1 LGRRALTDANADLA
15 ALAKGGR
22 TNVLGFL
29 LRLAA
34 RIPFLFIAGRIYG
47 PEALGRLAYTVIVI
61 EFAAQLA
68 TLGLKRGLA
77 LQLSSEDRDACHIA
91 WDALLVVLAAS
102 AVFSALLVAVPE
114 AMFPNSAIR
123 KLDRTMG
130 LLVFII
136 AGADVMLAALAYRFD
151 VAATVRA
158 RALVEPW
165 TISIAAGMLSFW
177 SLKDGLL
184 VAYALS
190 MVAAFGAAFVP
201 FVRSYGWPR
210 GWVPSSW
217 ALRKLVRRNLPLAA
231 ADAIEWGSRRV
242 DLAILGLFV
251 GPATVGI
258 YYVAQQLASLPQK
271 LKTSFDPVL
280 GPIITRNLEIGDR
293 KAVAAAICRAGF
305 WIVAAQLGIALALGI
320 PGAAIMGLVGKAG
333 VFVGG
338 NGVLAW
344 LMAAEVLAAT
354 AVVSE
359 AALVYIARHR
369 NLAISVAAIALQIG
383 LSFLFIGIALA
394 EGWPSKWVAMGPAA
408 ALAISLGAAA
418 IAKAF
423 VASRLLGARVSVWR
437 WPLLGAAA
445 VAAGL
450 GGLATATP
458 EWSELLIGVPGML
471 VVYFWIIWRF
481 AFEEEDRVLFRRTAA
496 PA

>member
-1 LGRRALTDANADLA
+1 LTDTSADLS

-22 TNVLGFL
+22 TNVFGFL

-77 LQLSSEDRDACHIA
+77 FQLSSEERDAAHIA

-102 AVFSALLVAVPE
+102 AVFSVFLVAFPE

-123 KLDRTMG
+123 GLDRMMG

-165 TISIAAGMLSFW
+165 VLSFAAAGLSFW

-184 VAYALS
+184 VSYALS
-190 MVAAFGAAFVP
+190 MIGAFLAAIVP

-210 GWVPSSW
+210 NWVPSSW

-251 GPATVGI
+251 SPATVGI

-280 GPIITRNLEIGDR
+280 GPIITRNLEIGNR
-293 KAVAAAICRAGF
+293 KAVATAICRAGF

-320 PGAAIMGLVGKAG
+320 PGAAIMGLVGKSG

-338 NGVLAW
+338 NGVLAL
-344 LMAAEVLAAT
+344 LMVAEVLAAT

-369 NLAISVAAIALQIG
+369 NLAISLAAIALQIG
-383 LSFLFIGIALA
+383 LSFLFIGVAQSEELS
-394 EGWPSKWVAMGPAA
+394 PNLVAMGPAA
-408 ALAISLGAAA
+408 ALAISLGASAL
-418 IAKAF
+418 AKSIL
-423 VASRLLGARVSVWR
+423 VSRLLETPVTIWR
-437 WPLLGAAA
+437 WPLLLASA

-450 GGLATATP
+450 GGIATATP

-471 VVYFWIIWRF
+471 IVYGWIIWRF
-481 AFEEEDRVLFRRTAA
+481 AFQEEDRVLFRRTVIT
-496 PA
+496 P

>member
-1 LGRRALTDANADLA
+1 LTDTSADLS

-22 TNVLGFL
+22 TNVFGFL

-77 LQLSSEDRDACHIA
+77 FQLSSEERDAAHIA

-102 AVFSALLVAVPE
+102 AVFSAFLVAFPE

-123 KLDRTMG
+123 GLDRMMG

-165 TISIAAGMLSFW
+165 VLSFAAAGLSFW

-184 VAYALS
+184 VSYALS
-190 MVAAFGAAFVP
+190 MIGAFLAAIVP

-210 GWVPSSW
+210 NWVPSSW

-251 GPATVGI
+251 SPATVGI

-280 GPIITRNLEIGDR
+280 GPIITRNLETGNR
-293 KAVAAAICRAGF
+293 KAVATAICRAGF

-338 NGVLAW
+338 NGVLAL
-344 LMAAEVLAAT
+344 LMVAEVLAAT

-369 NLAISVAAIALQIG
+369 NLAISLAAMTLQIG
-383 LSFLFIGIALA
+383 LSFLFIGVAQSEELS
-394 EGWPSKWVAMGPAA
+394 PNLVAMGPAA
-408 ALAISLGAAA
+408 ALAISLGASAL
-418 IAKAF
+418 AKSIL
-423 VASRLLGARVSVWR
+423 VSRLLETRVSIWR
-437 WPLLGAAA
+437 WPLLLAAA
-445 VAAGL
+445 VAAAL
-450 GGLATATP
+450 GGIATATP

-471 VVYFWIIWRF
+471 IVYGWIIWRF
-481 AFEEEDRVLFRRTAA
+481 AFEEDDRALFRRTAIT
-496 PA
+496 P

>member
-1 LGRRALTDANADLA
+1 LTDTSADLS

-22 TNVLGFL
+22 TNVFGFL

-77 LQLSSEDRDACHIA
+77 FQLSSEERDAAHIA

-102 AVFSALLVAVPE
+102 AVFSAFLVAFPE

-123 KLDRTMG
+123 GLDRMMG

-165 TISIAAGMLSFW
+165 VLSFAAAGLSFW

-184 VAYALS
+184 VSYALS
-190 MVAAFGAAFVP
+190 MIGAFLAAIVP

-210 GWVPSSW
+210 NWVPSSW
-217 ALRKLVRRNLPLAA
+217 ALGKLVRRNLPLAA

-251 GPATVGI
+251 SPATVGI

-280 GPIITRNLEIGDR
+280 GPIITRNLEIGNR
-293 KAVAAAICRAGF
+293 KAVATAICRAGF
-305 WIVAAQLGIALALGI
+305 WIVAAQLGIALALAI

-338 NGVLAW
+338 NGVLAL
-344 LMAAEVLAAT
+344 LMVAEVLAAT

-369 NLAISVAAIALQIG
+369 NLAISLAAIALQIG
-383 LSFLFIGIALA
+383 LSFLFIGVAQSEELS
-394 EGWPSKWVAMGPAA
+394 PNLVAMGPAA
-408 ALAISLGAAA
+408 ALAISLGASAL
-418 IAKAF
+418 AKSIL
-423 VASRLLGARVSVWR
+423 VSRLLETRVSIWR
-437 WPLLGAAA
+437 WPLLLASA

-450 GGLATATP
+450 GGIATATP

-471 VVYFWIIWRF
+471 IVYGWIIWRF
-481 AFEEEDRVLFRRTAA
+481 AFEEEDRALFRRTAIT
-496 PA
+496 P

>member
-1 LGRRALTDANADLA
+1 LTDTSADLS

-22 TNVLGFL
+22 TNVFGFL

-77 LQLSSEDRDACHIA
+77 FQLSSEERDAAHIA

-102 AVFSALLVAVPE
+102 AVFSAFLVAFPE

-123 KLDRTMG
+123 GLDRMMG

-165 TISIAAGMLSFW
+165 VLSFAAAGLSFW

-184 VAYALS
+184 VSYALS
-190 MVAAFGAAFVP
+190 MIGAFLAAIVP

-210 GWVPSSW
+210 NWVPSSW

-251 GPATVGI
+251 SPATVGI

-280 GPIITRNLEIGDR
+280 GPIITRNLETGNR
-293 KAVAAAICRAGF
+293 KAVATAICRAGF

-338 NGVLAW
+338 NGVLAL
-344 LMAAEVLAAT
+344 LMVAEVLAAT

-369 NLAISVAAIALQIG
+369 NLAISLAAMALQIG
-383 LSFLFIGIALA
+383 LSFLFIGVAQSEELS
-394 EGWPSKWVAMGPAA
+394 PNLVAMGPAA
-408 ALAISLGAAA
+408 ALAISLGASAL
-418 IAKAF
+418 AKSIL
-423 VASRLLGARVSVWR
+423 VSRLLETRVSIWR
-437 WPLLGAAA
+437 WPLLLAAA

-450 GGLATATP
+450 GGIATATP

-471 VVYFWIIWRF
+471 IVYGWIIWRF
-481 AFEEEDRVLFRRTAA
+481 AFEEDDRALFRRTAIT
-496 PA
+496 P

>member
-1 LGRRALTDANADLA
+1 LTEANADLA

-102 AVFSALLVAVPE
+102 AVFSALLVAFPE

-123 KLDRTMG
+123 RLDRTMG

-165 TISIAAGMLSFW
+165 TISIAAGALSFW
-177 SLKDGLL
+177 SLNDGLL
-184 VAYALS
+184 VSYALS
-190 MVAAFGAAFVP
+190 MVAAFVAAFVP

-280 GPIITRNLEIGDR
+280 GPIITRNLEVGDR

-338 NGVLAW
+338 NGVLAL

-383 LSFLFIGIALA
+383 LSFFFIGIAQV
-394 EGWPSKWVAMGPAA
+394 EGWPPTWIAMGPAA

-445 VAAGL
+445 VSAGL

-471 VVYFWIIWRF
+471 AVYCWIIWRF
-481 AFEEEDRVLFRRTAA
+481 AFEEEDRALFRRTTA

>member
-1 LGRRALTDANADLA
+1 MTDTSADLS

-22 TNVLGFL
+22 TNVFGFL

-77 LQLSSEDRDACHIA
+77 FQLSSEERDAAHIA

-102 AVFSALLVAVPE
+102 AVFSAFLVAFPE

-123 KLDRTMG
+123 GLDRMMG

-165 TISIAAGMLSFW
+165 VLSFAAAGLSFW

-184 VAYALS
+184 VSYALS
-190 MVAAFGAAFVP
+190 MIGAFLAAIVP

-210 GWVPSSW
+210 NWVPSSW

-251 GPATVGI
+251 SPATVGI

-280 GPIITRNLEIGDR
+280 GPIITRNLETGNR
-293 KAVAAAICRAGF
+293 KAVATAICRAGF

-338 NGVLAW
+338 NGVLAL
-344 LMAAEVLAAT
+344 LMVAEVLAAT

-369 NLAISVAAIALQIG
+369 NLAISLAAMALQIG
-383 LSFLFIGIALA
+383 LSFLFIGVAQSEELS
-394 EGWPSKWVAMGPAA
+394 PNLVAMGPAA
-408 ALAISLGAAA
+408 ALAISLGASAL
-418 IAKAF
+418 AKSIL
-423 VASRLLGARVSVWR
+423 VSRLLETRVSIWR
-437 WPLLGAAA
+437 WPLLLAAA

-450 GGLATATP
+450 GGIATATP

-471 VVYFWIIWRF
+471 IVYGWIIWRF
-481 AFEEEDRVLFRRTAA
+481 AFEEDDRALFRRTAIT
-496 PA
+496 P